1 MTWSRPLAITG
12 SWLGIALVAA
22 AEVSVRA
29 YAIGYAR
36 VGHAIAAELSIIPLW
51 ALITPAV
58 FTATARWRLT
68 WRSAPLYFVAGLVFT
83 VVANAIIRIPL
94 LFSHGFVQSLI
105 VGLTIFT
112 PGAMLAWSAIV
123 AIGVWLAPRPEKPGT
138 PTHLVLPDGAKV
150 LRVALE
156 AIEWV
161 EAEDNYVRIHTP
173 DKTHTIR
180 QRMRDLESQLDTA
193 RFARVHR
200 SAIVSLARVAAVRPL
215 THGDFEVVLES
226 GAVVR
231 GTRSRREAF
240 AGLSPS
246 LSSRA

>member
-1 MTWSRPLAITG
+1 MTWTRPLAIG
-12 SWLGIALVAA
+12 ASWLGIALVAA

-36 VGHAIAAELSIIPLW
+36 VGHAIAAELAIIPLW
-51 ALITPAV
+51 ALVTPVV
-58 FTATARWRLT
+58 FTATARWRVT
-68 WRSAPLYFVAGLVFT
+68 WRSAPLYFVAGLAFT

-94 LFSHGFVQSLI
+94 LFSHGFMQSLV

-123 AIGVWLAPRPEKPGT
+123 AAGVWLAPHPERPER

-150 LRVALE
+150 LRVALD
-156 AIEWV
+156 AIEWI

-173 DKTHTIR
+173 AKTHTVR

-200 SAIVSLARVAAVRPL
+200 SAIVSLARVSAVRPL
-215 THGDFEVVLES
+215 AHGDFEVVLES

-231 GTRSRREAF
+231 GTRSRRAAF
-240 AGLSPS
+240 AGLVPDSAS
-246 LSSRA
+246 